1 MRNKSFMRKGDIR
14 KAFTYLESGAVLL
27 VTTNDGTKDNV
38 MTISWQMVMDFTP
51 HIAISTGE
59 WNESFETILK
69 TKECALCIPSFDMI
83 EKVVGIG
90 VIHGSECDKYDRFG
104 LGKAKAAKVKA
115 PIITDCLA
123 AVECKLEDYI
133 EHHGLLV
140 LKGIQLWENPEKSDR
155 RVVHAN
161 GDGTFYADGE
171 FRNLREEMRQWVPEG
186 SERL

>member
-155 RVVHAN
+155 RVIHAN

>member
-123 AVECKLEDYI
+123 AVECKLEDYL

-155 RVVHAN
+155 RVIHAN